1 MFAISSVLLL
11 IVVFLCHGLPTNR
24 ECAPDTIDFATKVDK
39 SSVVV
44 YGKAMAKIMN
54 EGSDSTFHVF
64 FQVDCVLKGPA
75 TLRQINITNV
85 GKIKISSKK
94 EKSYQGER
102 PLGRAEGKQYCQEF
116 PVGRGYSIAFLE
128 PILSDKTDHK
138 TFTPADFAEILDEG
152 NSTSQLLARTCNLH
166 RLVPRQSLASVTEV
180 CPAVGT
186 DPICL
191 QVVNTTAI
199 VTTKLLINSTM
210 VIVSDATTNI
220 SNETLLITNDKK
232 PLSHPIHTPQ
242 QEIDAI
248 RGKSGTIQVYADK
261 QNGAHSITF
270 SILLMIMAIFFCSN

>member
-1 MFAISSVLLL
+1 MFARSSLLLL
-11 IVVFLCHGLPTNR
+11 IIVVIVSLCSGQTTSNR
-24 ECAPDTIDFATKVDK
+24 PCVPDTIDFATKVDK

-44 YGKAMAKIMN
+44 YGKAMAKTMN
-54 EGSDSTFHVF
+54 EGSNSVFHVF

-75 TLRQINITNV
+75 TLRQINITNAGRV
-85 GKIKISSKK
+85 ESKK
-94 EKSYQGER
+94 
-102 PLGRAEGKQYCQEF
+102 YCQEF

-128 PILSDKTDHK
+128 PISSDKTDHR

-186 DPICL
+186 HPICL
-191 QVVNTTAI
+191 EVVNTTAI
-199 VTTKLLINSTM
+199 VTTNLLINSTN
-210 VIVSDATTNI
+210 IILYDAITNL
-220 SNETLLITNDKK
+220 SNKTLLIADDHGQLT
-232 PLSHPIHTPQ
+232 HPIHTPQ

-248 RGKSGTIQVYADK
+248 RGKSGSIQVDVDK
-261 QNGAHSITF
+261 QNGAKPMTF

>member
-11 IVVFLCHGLPTNR
+11 IVVSLCHGLPTNR

-85 GKIKISSKK
+85 
-94 EKSYQGER
+94 
-102 PLGRAEGKQYCQEF
+102 GRAEGKQYCQEF